1 MKYTI
6 REIEAFTVIG
16 QEVELTNYQK
26 RNIQISTQFW
36 RKFNSNLKKS
46 YLSQAGNWIKYA
58 FTEKRNGKLFYFCAI
73 PKRNIIPDNFLYKEI
88 QAYKYLVVEH
98 TGSMDKIY
106 ETYSK
111 IYKELLPNT
120 EYALLQKDFLHFERY
135 DYRFHWN
142 KESSIIEIWLPIK
155 S

>member
-26 RNIQISTQFW
+26 RNIQISIQFW

-58 FTEKRNGKLFYFCAI
+58 FMEKRNGKLFYFCAI

>member
-6 REIEAFTVIG
+6 REIEAFIVIG

-58 FTEKRNGKLFYFCAI
+58 FMEKRNGKLFYFCAI

>member
-1 MKYTI
+1 
-6 REIEAFTVIG
+6 
-16 QEVELTNYQK
+16 
-26 RNIQISTQFW
+26 
-36 RKFNSNLKKS
+36 
-46 YLSQAGNWIKYA
+46 
-58 FTEKRNGKLFYFCAI
+58 
-73 PKRNIIPDNFLYKEI
+73 
-88 QAYKYLVVEH
+88 
-98 TGSMDKIY
+98 MDKIY

-111 IYKELLPNT
+111 IYKELLPKT